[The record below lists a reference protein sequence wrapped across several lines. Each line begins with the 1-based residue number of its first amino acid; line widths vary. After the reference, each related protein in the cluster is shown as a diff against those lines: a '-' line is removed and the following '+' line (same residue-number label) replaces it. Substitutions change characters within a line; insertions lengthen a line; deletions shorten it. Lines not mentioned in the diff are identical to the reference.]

1 MILLIYF
8 NYMSAASVGSLRPSH
23 TDSDKVDT
31 EQLNEVEA
39 VNLLFLFPVSSLSS
53 LLSLSPSEH
62 SLPPSLSPPLSFSF
76 PVIRIETSRQL
87 FSTSTELH
95 SFLKRD
101 ASLSVSACID

>member
-1 MILLIYF
+1 MILLINI
-8 NYMSAASVGSLRPSH
+8 NYMSAASVRSLRHSH

-53 LLSLSPSEH
+53 LLSPSEH

>member
-62 SLPPSLSPPLSFSF
+62 SLPPSLSPPLSFSL

>member
-1 MILLIYF
+1 MILLIYI
-8 NYMSAASVGSLRPSH
+8 NYMSAASVGSLRHSH

-53 LLSLSPSEH
+53 LLSPSEH

-101 ASLSVSACID
+101 ASLSISACID